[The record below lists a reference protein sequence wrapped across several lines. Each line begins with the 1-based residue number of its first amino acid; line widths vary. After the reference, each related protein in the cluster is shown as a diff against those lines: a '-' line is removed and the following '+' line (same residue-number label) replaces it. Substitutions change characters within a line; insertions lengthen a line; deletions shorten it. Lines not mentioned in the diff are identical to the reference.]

1 MDIVTESAPFAVP
14 CIDCG
19 SPTASTLTE
28 ALIGD
33 EHRWDI
39 DGECSACGAVWMDC
53 GYTQPRSGFR
63 EAILAA
69 NRTTVLELES
79 VEVSAAMLM
88 RALRLIRSLSLTEA
102 RVLAERL
109 RETGLEGTRVE
120 MVVVA
125 RQLQAMGVYAKL
137 QPAHG

>member
-1 MDIVTESAPFAVP
+1 MDIVTESAPYAVP

-39 DGECSACGAVWMDC
+39 DGDCSACGAVWMDC
-53 GYTQPRSGFR
+53 GYSQPLSGFR

-79 VEVSAAMLM
+79 VEVSAATLM
-88 RALRLIRSLSLTEA
+88 RALRLVGPLSLA
-102 RVLAERL
+102 QAKALAGRL

-120 MVVVA
+120 MEVVA
-125 RQLQAMGVYAKL
+125 RQLRTMGVHAKI
-137 QPAHG
+137 QPVRR